1 MKPQSIGAVDYAHRN
16 RDLKQC
22 VLPEVSEL
30 TQRENNFAVKENRE
44 VRCAAEQNP
53 FKVEWI
59 NGWVVERTDRFAILT
74 GPLLPSSAPSSLFL
88 AKQFTKLC
96 SSGLHLDY
104 GNETVD
110 TCIVITLTHVEF
122 LVVGCAY
129 LNRYNELL
137 D

>member
-1 MKPQSIGAVDYAHRN
+1 MKKIEKIGEKSEMKPQSIGAVDYAHRN

-59 NGWVVERTDRFAILT
+59 NV
-74 GPLLPSSAPSSLFL
+74 GP
-88 AKQFTKLC
+88 Q
-96 SSGLHLDY
+96 
-104 GNETVD
+104 
-110 TCIVITLTHVEF
+110 
-122 LVVGCAY
+122 
-129 LNRYNELL
+129 
-137 D
+137 